1 VINLSPAVS
10 EELSIHGVSEG
21 VVISE
26 IKEGSQAALVN
37 FQIGDVIVAIDDEPI
52 KTTRGLE
59 QAASQYHNYWK
70 LTIRR
75 GGELITTVISG

>member
-1 VINLSPAVS
+1 
-10 EELSIHGVSEG
+10 
-21 VVISE
+21 
-26 IKEGSQAALVN
+26 
-37 FQIGDVIVAIDDEPI
+37 VIVAIDDEPI

-75 GGELITTVISG
+75 GGEMITTVIGG